1 MDDDYLKQGNR
12 MSKFGPFANTACSL
26 GCLGPPLEGQSACV
40 LLRTV
45 SWLSSENVTDIFM
58 RTDEMRDLC
67 GQVVLISN

>member
-40 LLRTV
+40 LLRTESLGFPQRV
-45 SWLSSENVTDIFM
+45 SQIF
-58 RTDEMRDLC
+58 
-67 GQVVLISN
+67 S